1 MIPIYIPKNLTTGMT
16 IEIPKKFMDTLKDE
30 GMTMV
35 LMPCK
40 LSSGEEGYVLKPG
53 AIDFSSKKMQ
63 KAFTL
68 WVEVMRKVAAETL
81 PAEVMYQ
88 FFHQFATE
96 IQDWEEKA
104 QSLL

>member
-1 MIPIYIPKNLTTGMT
+1 MT
-16 IEIPKKFMDTLKDE
+16 IEIPKEFMDTLKDE

-53 AIDFSSKKMQ
+53 SIDTSSKKMQ
-63 KAFTL
+63 KIFCM
-68 WVEVMRKVAAETL
+68 WVGAMRKVAAETL
-81 PAEVMYQ
+81 PAEVMDQ
-88 FFHQFATE
+88 FFHQFSTE
-96 IQDWEEKA
+96 MQDWEERA